1 MLNNPE
7 LRKFLHGHE
16 SLIDKTFEKMLFE
29 LQKPKTDKKKPNK
42 PKFAAQTL
50 SSDNK
55 QKELA
60 RSKSHS
66 IKGVKQELRCPPPP
80 GTIDLK
86 QLYIDWLIKLFHD
99 QQ

>member
-16 SLIDKTFEKMLFE
+16 SLIDKTFEKMLYE

-42 PKFAAQTL
+42 PKFYAQTL

-55 QKELA
+55 QKELI
-60 RSKSHS
+60 RCKSHS
-66 IKGVKQELRCPPPP
+66 IKVTKQELPP